1 MSALVDNSLESICTI
16 NQDSTRVGFNSSEL
30 QSGTNNDEE
39 IKKSIDRMAISKLR
53 SNLEG
58 RCIGSGYVIPGSLKM
73 LERSNISFPHESLQL
88 NYCMEVKYEYKLCN
102 PNPGKVLKCKI
113 ITKNKIGLL
122 GRLDDDK
129 SPLVILIP
137 EDLCDSPE
145 KRELVRNSEIDSII
159 SVIVVGKKFEQ
170 NDKKITVI
178 AEINI

>member
-1 MSALVDNSLESICTI
+1 M
-16 NQDSTRVGFNSSEL
+16 
-30 QSGTNNDEE
+30 
-39 IKKSIDRMAISKLR
+39 
-53 SNLEG
+53 
-58 RCIGSGYVIPGSLKM
+58 
-73 LERSNISFPHESLQL
+73 
-88 NYCMEVKYEYKLCN
+88 
-102 PNPGKVLKCKI
+102 KI